1 MTKNNIKKYILISIV
16 LFLSIMFIVRRINNY
31 VMKKELAE
39 QNLSIIWAQR
49 EALNPDDEWTK
60 TTLLYRWEFGKEEE
74 LLEDRYI
81 FRDFI
86 CNGDGTRL
94 LSLLRYSEVVEYN
107 IETKELDYIVDTDQL
122 DAFLREKGYQEE
134 YYDDACLS
142 CPRYYDNENKI
153 SVMYGDFIIGY
164 SRQEGLELIYV
175 LGNAR
180 DTYSWAAGDS
190 VLLVNQYGGRISSC
204 DLDTRKRRDLL
215 YKAGP
220 FSQVAENNTFVLRS
234 QKEPITWLYDMDSN
248 RFKKILKGGIG
259 YPEYKITSDGRYLLW
274 RDNIPVMSQ
283 EMDFLYIVDLESGR
297 KVRLKKWGFDVPVSG
312 MTWS

>member
-1 MTKNNIKKYILISIV
+1 MMKNKYKKYILISIV
-16 LFLSIMFIVRRINNY
+16 LFLSMLFMVWRINNY

-39 QNLSIIWAQR
+39 QNLSIIWAQK
-49 EALNPDDEWTK
+49 EALSPDDK
-60 TTLLYRWEFGKEEE
+60 RMTTLLYRWEFGKEEE
-74 LLEDRYI
+74 LLEDRYV

-94 LSLLRYSEVVEYN
+94 LSLIRYNEVVEYN
-107 IETKELDYIVDTDQL
+107 IGTKELDRIVNTKQL
-122 DAFLREKGYQEE
+122 DVFLREKGYREE
-134 YYDDACLS
+134 YYDDAWLS
-142 CPRYYDNENKI
+142 CPRYYDNENRI

-164 SRQEGLELIYV
+164 SRQEGLELLYV
-175 LGNAR
+175 LGNAY

-190 VLLVNQYGGRISSC
+190 VLLVNQYGGRISFC
-204 DLDTRKRRDLL
+204 DLDSHYRKDLIH
-215 YKAGP
+215 KAGP
-220 FSQVAENNTFVLRS
+220 FSQVAENNTFVVRG
-234 QKEPITWLYDMDSN
+234 QKDAVAWLYDMDSE

-259 YPEYKITSDGRYLLW
+259 YPEYKITSDGKYLLW

-297 KVRLKKWGFDVPVSG
+297 KIRLKKWGFDVPVSG

>member
-1 MTKNNIKKYILISIV
+1 MTKNKLKKYILISIV
-16 LFLSIMFIVRRINNY
+16 LFLSMMFIVRRINNY

-39 QNLSIIWAQR
+39 QNLSIIWAQK
-49 EALNPDDEWTK
+49 EALNPDDKRTM

-86 CNGDGTRL
+86 CNGDATRL
-94 LSLLRYSEVVEYN
+94 LSLIRYNEVVEYN
-107 IETKELDYIVDTDQL
+107 IGTKELEHIVNTDQL
-122 DAFLREKGYQEE
+122 DAFLREKGYREE
-134 YYDDACLS
+134 YYDDAWLS
-142 CPRYYDNENKI
+142 CPRYYDNENRI

-175 LGNAR
+175 LGNAY
-180 DTYSWAAGDS
+180 DTYSWAAGDR

-204 DLDTRKRRDLL
+204 DLDARNRKELI

-220 FSQVAENNTFVLRS
+220 FSQVAENNTFVVRS
-234 QKEPITWLYDMDSN
+234 QTEAVTWLYDIDN
-248 RFKKILKGGIG
+248 KKFKKILKGGVG
-259 YPEYKITSDGRYLLW
+259 YPEYKITSNGQYLLW
-274 RDNIPVMSQ
+274 RDNIAVMSQ
-283 EMDFLYIVDLESGR
+283 EIDFLYIVDLESG
-297 KVRLKKWGFDVPVSG
+297 KKISLKTWGFDVPVSG

>member
-39 QNLSIIWAQR
+39 QNLSIIWAQQ
-49 EALNPDDEWTK
+49 EALNPENKWM

-74 LLEDRYI
+74 LLEDRYV

-94 LSLLRYSEVVEYN
+94 LSLIRYNEVVEYN
-107 IETKELDYIVDTDQL
+107 IETKELDHIVNTKQL

-259 YPEYKITSDGRYLLW
+259 
-274 RDNIPVMSQ
+274 
-283 EMDFLYIVDLESGR
+283 
-297 KVRLKKWGFDVPVSG
+297 
-312 MTWS
+312 

>member
-39 QNLSIIWAQR
+39 QNLSIIWAQQ
-49 EALNPDDEWTK
+49 EALNPENKWM

-74 LLEDRYI
+74 LLEDRYV

-94 LSLLRYSEVVEYN
+94 LSLIRYNEVVEYN
-107 IETKELDYIVDTDQL
+107 IETKELDHIVNTKQL

-259 YPEYKITSDGRYLLW
+259 YPEYKITSDGRYLLLSL
-274 RDNIPVMSQ
+274 IH
-283 EMDFLYIVDLESGR
+283 I
-297 KVRLKKWGFDVPVSG
+297 
-312 MTWS
+312 

>member
-1 MTKNNIKKYILISIV
+1 M
-16 LFLSIMFIVRRINNY
+16 
-31 VMKKELAE
+31 
-39 QNLSIIWAQR
+39 
-49 EALNPDDEWTK
+49 
-60 TTLLYRWEFGKEEE
+60 TTLLYWWEFGKEEE
-74 LLEDRYI
+74 LLEDRYV

-86 CNGDGTRL
+86 CNGDGTKL
-94 LSLLRYSEVVEYN
+94 LSLIRYNEVAEYN
-107 IETKELDYIVDTDQL
+107 IETKELDHIVNTKQL

-134 YYDDACLS
+134 YYDDAWLS

-190 VLLVNQYGGRISSC
+190 IILINQYGGRISSC
-204 DLDTRKRRDLL
+204 DLDTRKRRDLI

-234 QKEPITWLYDMDSN
+234 QKEPITWLYDMDSK

>member
-39 QNLSIIWAQR
+39 QNLSIIWAQQ
-49 EALNPDDEWTK
+49 EALNPENKWM

-74 LLEDRYI
+74 LLEDRYV

-94 LSLLRYSEVVEYN
+94 LSLIRYNEVVEYN
-107 IETKELDYIVDTDQL
+107 IETKELDHIVNTKQL

-259 YPEYKITSDGRYLLW
+259 YPEYKITSDGRYLFFSEPD
-274 RDNIPVMSQ
+274 RHSQ
-283 EMDFLYIVDLESGR
+283 YRFVYYFVYNCYLS
-297 KVRLKKWGFDVPVSG
+297 FDDASHN
-312 MTWS
+312 

>member
-39 QNLSIIWAQR
+39 QNLSIIWAQQ
-49 EALNPDDEWTK
+49 EALNPENKWM

-74 LLEDRYI
+74 LLEDRYV

-94 LSLLRYSEVVEYN
+94 LSLIRYNEVVEYN
-107 IETKELDYIVDTDQL
+107 IETKELDHIVNTKQL

-274 RDNIPVMSQ
+274 RDNILVMSQ